1 MAGASWGQHFPPG
14 RLTHSRR
21 DSEGSRVAQR
31 AAGTSDDSPAPL
43 GGFCGREGQ
52 AQVTKD
58 GAGRARLDLRLWDA
72 ACRCPHPVPS
82 PTLLTIF
89 PEEKAKLCLFF
100 SMLWP
105 KVDLRAASPHVSVFE
120 QLAQPSSSG
129 TSLLEDPLTPCTAL
143 SFPRL
148 LSLPLSVRLKKGAAP
163 SDHLR
168 SLHRMRTCQDLQMNK
183 RES

>member
-1 MAGASWGQHFPPG
+1 M
-14 RLTHSRR
+14 
-21 DSEGSRVAQR
+21 AQR

-100 SMLWP
+100 SILCP

-143 SFPRL
+143 SFPPSS
-148 LSLPLSVRLKKGAAP
+148 LSASLCKIKERGGS
-163 SDHLR
+163 LR
-168 SLHRMRTCQDLQMNK
+168 SFEILAQNEDMPGFADEQKGKLEEAENYHTPIKSQPG
-183 RES
+183 